1 MNAPI
6 ISHPYNVLIYCGGK
20 CQNKKNTN
28 SDEIDFCF
36 VDNQLTLKMTRFRQ
50 TEDDL
55 YNLESKFDSL
65 RNEVVVSDIDNRCYI
80 CKLHCVRLIC
90 FCYVILTQSRQCF
103 GYLNTNLDW
112 IDWIRQANNV
122 LFFKYYFSMFPS
134 I

>member
-20 CQNKKNTN
+20 CPNKKNTN

-65 RNEVVVSDIDNRCYI
+65 RNEVVVSDIDNRCFI
-80 CKLHCVRLIC
+80 CKLDCVRLIC
-90 FCYVILTQSRQCF
+90 FCYVILTKSRQCF
-103 GYLNTNLDW
+103 GYLNKNLDC
-112 IDWIRQANNV
+112 IYWIRQANNV
-122 LFFKYYFSMFPS
+122 LFNKYYFSMFLS

>member
-20 CQNKKNTN
+20 CPNKKNTN

-65 RNEVVVSDIDNRCYI
+65 RNEVVVLAVVSDIDNR
-80 CKLHCVRLIC
+80 VT
-90 FCYVILTQSRQCF
+90 F
-103 GYLNTNLDW
+103 
-112 IDWIRQANNV
+112 ANFTV
-122 LFFKYYFSMFPS
+122 CA
-134 I
+134 